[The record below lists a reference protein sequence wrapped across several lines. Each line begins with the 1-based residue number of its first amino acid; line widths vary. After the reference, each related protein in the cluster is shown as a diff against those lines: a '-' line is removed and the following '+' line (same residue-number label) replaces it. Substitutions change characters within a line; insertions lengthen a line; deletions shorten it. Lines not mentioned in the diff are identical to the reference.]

1 MLKNYLIIAWRNL
14 LKNKAFS
21 IINITGLA
29 LGMAACILIFQY
41 VAFELS
47 YDRFIKNESDLYRII
62 LSNYHNNELQDT
74 RALTPRPMGPALKA
88 KFPEVV
94 EFARLVEEDEVI
106 IVYGEKRFLEER
118 VYYADSS
125 FFSLFTFP
133 LRSGDPLTVLAQPN
147 SAVISESMARKYFDT
162 EDPVGK
168 TLVIHDGEGG
178 IEYRVT
184 GIFDDIPEN
193 SHIIFDFLLSIH
205 GYVGDDNI
213 DQGWGWTSFYT
224 YLLLSPNADPDALV
238 SKFPELINAYYGE
251 FLVEYNMQHVYDL
264 QRLDEIYLHSDNL
277 VMEPEVRGNRRI
289 IDYMIIIAVF
299 VLLLAWFNYINLT
312 TARALER
319 AREVGVRKIFGGKR
333 IQLFNQFLLE
343 SFIIN
348 LVGLALA
355 ITIVQFSHVYF
366 EHLVG
371 KPINYSFFS
380 YSILGWI
387 MIALFFAGAML
398 SGLYPAFFLSMFKPV
413 SILKGAF
420 RGSVG
425 GIHIRKGLIILQFAI
440 SFLLISSSLIIYR
453 QIHYM
458 IHYDLG
464 FTTDNILM
472 IQKAEVELSEDF
484 DEIED
489 LFFEEI
495 VKHPNIESATLSFEP
510 GHDFWFTLP
519 IRRKDQPPASTKI
532 IKGCRIDYDYLN
544 TYQIP
549 LLYGRNYDRD
559 NQNDYRR
566 NILVNEKATEL
577 LGFDHPAD
585 ALNQF
590 LMIGDN
596 EVQIIG
602 ILKNFHQLKLRYD
615 LQPIIYLL
623 GTPPG
628 YYAVRLNSNLNHQE
642 TIDFIKLKFDEFL
655 PGNPFLYTYL
665 EDYFNRQYQIEQ
677 TFEKVV
683 GTFTIL
689 AIIIACLGL
698 FGLSSLELI
707 QRIKEIGIR
716 KVLGARVIDIL
727 KLFSGNILFLI
738 SVSVIVSIPVTILVM
753 NSWLKNFQFHID
765 VKWFYF
771 IPPVLI
777 ILIISLF
784 TVSFRIVKTANAN
797 PAEALR
803 YE

>member
-14 LKNKAFS
+14 LKNKVFS
-21 IINITGLA
+21 IINILGLA

-47 YDRFIKNESDLYRII
+47 YDKFYEHESNLYRII
-62 LSNYHNNELQDT
+62 LSSYHNRELQDIK
-74 RALTPRPMGPALKA
+74 ALTPRPLGLALKE
-88 KFPEVV
+88 KFPEVE
-94 EFARLVEEDEVI
+94 EFTRLNEEDEVI
-106 IVYGEKRFLEER
+106 IVFDEKRFLEER

-133 LRSGDPLTVLAQPN
+133 LKSGDPLTVLAQPN

-178 IEYRVT
+178 IEYKVT
-184 GIFDDIPEN
+184 GVFYDIPEN
-193 SHIIFDFLLSIH
+193 SHINFDFLLSIH
-205 GYVGDDNI
+205 GIVGDDNI
-213 DQGWGWTSFYT
+213 DQGWGWTGFYT
-224 YLLLSPNADPDALV
+224 YLLLSPNADPDALI
-238 SKFPELINAYYGE
+238 SKFPEIIETYYGG
-251 FLVEYNMQHVYDL
+251 FLEEYNMEHEYDL
-264 QRLDEIYLHSDNL
+264 QKLEDIYLHSDHL
-277 VMEPEVRGNRRI
+277 IMEPEVRGNNKI
-289 IDYMIIIAVF
+289 IHYMIIIALF
-299 VLLLAWFNYINLT
+299 VLLLAWFNYVNLT

-319 AREVGVRKIFGGKR
+319 AKEVGVRKIFGGKR

-348 LVGLALA
+348 LIGLALA
-355 ITIVQFSHVYF
+355 ITIVQFFHVYF

-387 MIALFFAGAML
+387 IIVLFFAGAIL
-398 SGLYPAFFLSMFKPV
+398 SGLYPAFVLSVFKPI

-425 GIHIRKGLIILQFAI
+425 GINIRRGLIILQFAI
-440 SFLLISSSLIIYR
+440 SFLLISSSFLIYR

-458 IHYDLG
+458 INYDLG

-489 LFFEEI
+489 LFFDEI

-510 GHDFWFTLP
+510 GHDFWFTIP
-519 IRRKDQPPASTKI
+519 IRRKDQPPASTKM

-549 LLYGRNYDRD
+549 LLYGRNYDRN
-559 NQNDYRR
+559 NQNDWRE
-566 NILVNEKATEL
+566 NILVNEKATEF
-577 LGFDHPAD
+577 LGFDNPSD

-590 LMIGDN
+590 LTIGQA
-596 EVQIIG
+596 EVKIIG
-602 ILKNFHQLKLRYD
+602 IIKNYHQLKLRYD
-615 LQPIIYLL
+615 LQPIVYIL
-623 GTPPG
+623 GTSPG
-628 YYAVRLNSNLNHQE
+628 YYAVRLNSSSNHQE
-642 TIDFIKLKFDEFL
+642 IIDFIKGKFDEFL

-665 EDYFNRQYQIEQ
+665 EDYFNRQYRIEQ
-677 TFEKVV
+677 IFEKIV
-683 GTFTIL
+683 GIFTLL

-707 QRIKEIGIR
+707 QRIKEVGIR
-716 KVLGARVIDIL
+716 KALGARVIDIF
-727 KLFSGNILFLI
+727 KLFTGKILFLI
-738 SVSVIVSIPVTILVM
+738 SVSVIASIPVTILIM

-765 VKWFYF
+765 IKWFYF

-777 ILIISLF
+777 ILIISLL
-784 TVSFRIVKTANAN
+784 TVSLRIVKSANTN
-797 PAEALR
+797 PAESLR